1 MISVHTPRGNKRRG
15 SHPFILLQGPLRYP
29 ERAFALK
36 PREPACVET
45 VEFAEGCPMP
55 ATLRTTPCEIRDDLY
70 ILRRMVAARGHIETI
85 QGIDALIGIAE
96 AEAIKV
102 IRRIDRAA

>member
-1 MISVHTPRGNKRRG
+1 
-15 SHPFILLQGPLRYP
+15 
-29 ERAFALK
+29 
-36 PREPACVET
+36 
-45 VEFAEGCPMP
+45 MP
-55 ATLRTTPCEIRDDLY
+55 ATLRTTLCEIRDDLHV
-70 ILRRMVAARGHIETI
+70 LRRMVAARGHIETI